1 MHSDELP
8 SPPTPAADTP
18 PHWPGARLDHVWRDA
33 VCDRIAAPDAAR
45 LVLVRAPA
53 GFGKTT
59 AMQQARARIAQ
70 RQPGVETAWLTLERA
85 DNDVP
90 RFLSRMAEALAWL
103 AGDGGGTGMSG
114 GLVGTGGGSG
124 HEVADP
130 LALLCTHE
138 TPLVLFLDDFEQLHE
153 AAVLGLVRQI
163 LDKLPRAARLVL
175 GSRTLP
181 DLGLAR
187 MRVLGQLT
195 EIDTDALRFGPDEAG
210 EFLRRR
216 GLGGLTPAS
225 LAGLVAKTEG
235 WVAALWLASLALE
248 RHPDPDAFVARFS
261 GSERAVA
268 DYLAEDVL
276 ARQPEDVRDF
286 LLRTSILR
294 RLDLPLCQALLPRGR
309 QGDCARILARLESDS
324 IFLSALPTAPGEAP
338 AWRYHALFADF
349 LQAQAAR
356 QLPDELARLHLAA
369 AGWYEAQG
377 RPVPAIDH
385 ALEGGDAPY
394 ALDLLARHAEPMLAA
409 GRMQLLV
416 RWFHALPRDGH
427 DLLAEHPLLQIVAV
441 WARCFTQGPWEAM
454 RQLEAM
460 DWPRIGD
467 AAVHAHAG
475 ALRPLLLSMMDR
487 YDEAY
492 EIGRRSLARLPTQRP
507 FADRALINTMASV
520 AAVMGEEA
528 EAERLLDSARHA
540 SEGSRFE
547 RGFTEA
553 MQALLDL
560 QQGRLRQAGA
570 RYRLVLHGREGS
582 RFGGGHGGNAWA
594 GVLYAGAVYEQN
606 QLALARE
613 LLDLYLP
620 PARQIGL
627 PDHMIIGH
635 LIRSRIAFAHGEID
649 RAFEG
654 LTELEYLG
662 HQRRLPRVAAAA
674 KVERARLLML
684 QGHVQAARDELDRAE
699 DAALWARVERLHL
712 PAHQCEDLVIGRL
725 RWDLAVA
732 TSPEGAAALP
742 ARLQTEITRGER
754 AGRQLRVFKLRWLLA
769 LAQQAT
775 GDVATAQ
782 RTLQALLTDTCA
794 EGYMRLYL
802 DEGPAAARLLHRG
815 RLGDGAPPLLD
826 DYLQRLRE
834 ASGPAPSDHDG
845 PQDFAGVPLPELA
858 EPLTRKEIRIL
869 ELLAEGY
876 SNNAMAEKL
885 FVSDSTVRTHLRNIN
900 QKLGARSRTQA
911 VALARRLGVVG

>member
-1 MHSDELP
+1 MRSNEFPSAPPD
-8 SPPTPAADTP
+8 SPPHEPP
-18 PHWPGARLDHVWRDA
+18 PHWPGARSDHVWRDA

-59 AMQQARARIAQ
+59 AMQQARALIEQ
-70 RQPGVETAWLTLERA
+70 RQPEVETAWLTLERA

-90 RFLSRMAEALAWL
+90 RFLTRLAQALAWL
-103 AGDGGGTGMSG
+103 AGDGAT
-114 GLVGTGGGSG
+114 
-124 HEVADP
+124 ADP
-130 LALLCTHE
+130 LALLAAHE
-138 TPLVLFLDDFEQLHE
+138 TPLVLFLDDFEQLQE
-153 AAVLGLVRQI
+153 AGVLGLVRQI
-163 LDKLPRAARLVL
+163 LDKLPRRARLVL

-195 EIDTDALRFGPDEAG
+195 EVDTDSLRFGPADAAD
-210 EFLRRR
+210 FLRRR
-216 GLGGLTPAS
+216 GLPA
-225 LAGLVAKTEG
+225 LAPATLALLLAKTEG

-248 RHPDPDAFVARFS
+248 RHPEPEAFVARFS

-276 ARQPEDVRDF
+276 ARQPEDVREF

-294 RLDLPLCQALLPRGR
+294 QLDLPLCQALMPRAR
-309 QGDCARILARLESDS
+309 QADCARILARLESDS
-324 IFLSALPTAPGEAP
+324 IFLSALPTAPGEPP

-369 AGWYEAQG
+369 AGWYESQG

-385 ALEGGDAPY
+385 ALVGGDAPY
-394 ALDLLARHAEPMLAA
+394 ALDLLARHAEPMLSA

-416 RWFHALPRDGH
+416 RWFNALPRSGEN
-427 DLLAEHPLLQIVAV
+427 LLAEHPTLQVVAV
-441 WARCFTQGPWEAM
+441 WASCFTQGPWEAM
-454 RQLEAM
+454 RHLEAM
-460 DWPRIGD
+460 DWPRIHD
-467 AAVHAHAG
+467 PAVFAHAG

-492 EIGRRSLARLPTQRP
+492 VIGRESLARLPTQRP

-520 AAVMGEEA
+520 AAVMGEDA
-528 EAERLLDSARHA
+528 EAERLLDAARQT

-570 RYRLVLHGREGS
+570 RYRLVLQGTHNARL
-582 RFGGGHGGNAWA
+582 GGGHSGNAWA

-606 QLALARE
+606 QLAQARE

-699 DAALWARVERLHL
+699 DTALWARVERLHL
-712 PAHQCEDLVIGRL
+712 PAHQCEDLVVGRL
-725 RWDLAVA
+725 RWDIGAA
-732 TSPEGAAALP
+732 TSPEAAAAVLS
-742 ARLQTEITRGER
+742 RLQAEIGHGER
-754 AGRQLRVFKLRWLLA
+754 SGRQLRVFKLRWLLA
-769 LAQQAT
+769 LAQQRA
-775 GDVATAQ
+775 GDAAAAH
-782 RTLQALLTDTCA
+782 RTLLALLADTCA
-794 EGYMRLYL
+794 EGYLRLYL
-802 DEGPAAARLLHRG
+802 DEGPAAAQLLHRC
-815 RLGDGAPPLLD
+815 RLPEGTPPLLD
-826 DYLQRLRE
+826 DYLQRLQE
-834 ASGPAPSDHDG
+834 AAGPAPVDPEG
-845 PQDFAGVPLPELA
+845 PLGMAGMPLPDLA

-900 QKLGARSRTQA
+900 QKLGAKSRTQA